1 MWLSMTSSRLYQNKF
16 INNCHFENTIVIRAE
31 KDCILISTQ
40 VGAGDDFV
48 LTVTGFNAALST
60 LGDSMGYSNGAKFS
74 TK

>member
-16 INNCHFENTIVIRAE
+16 INNCHFENMTVIRAE

-40 VGAGDDFV
+40 VGAGEDYV
-48 LTVTGFNAALST
+48 LTVAGFNAALST
-60 LGDSMGYSNGAKFS
+60 LGDSMRIHNGQKFS

>member
-1 MWLSMTSSRLYQNKF
+1 MT
-16 INNCHFENTIVIRAE
+16 VIRAE

-60 LGDSMGYSNGAKFS
+60 LGDSMAGTYSLNGMKFS